1 MSPWFERRKATP
13 PVAGAAAHYVSA
25 STAINASQ
33 RQVWDFIK
41 PPENSV
47 LLSPDVVRG
56 FRAPG
61 VEGVGEIQVFIS
73 VRDGVEH
80 VSALEVV
87 EEIPQ
92 ELAITRTIGAEDPAA
107 RGRTFLRPGD
117 GGATVLQV
125 GQYFSLPAGSEG
137 YFFQHEQHYKLY
149 FRQYVER
156 VKALLEQPFMA
167 ASDSPRDAGE
177 PTPGS

>member
-1 MSPWFERRKATP
+1 MP
-13 PVAGAAAHYVSA
+13 PVAGPAAYYVSA

-87 EEIPQ
+87 EEIPL
-92 ELAITRTIGAEDPAA
+92 ELAITRTLGAEDPAA

-117 GGATVLQV
+117 GGATVLEV
-125 GQYFSLPAGSEG
+125 GQHFSLPEGSEG
-137 YFFQHEQHYKLY
+137 YLFQHEQHYKLY

-156 VKALLEQPFMA
+156 VKALLEQPFT
-167 ASDSPRDAGE
+167 ASDGPRDTGE
-177 PTPGS
+177 PNPGS